1 MEMKKDYIAEIKKHL
16 EAIKNLADEARDN
29 GVPVIV
35 LSNVSFP
42 EQKES
47 SLAIV
52 GRTGELRDALVR
64 MALNDGSM
72 PVMKT
77 IIKQV
82 GMALSVYEV
91 SKRLGISPGELS
103 DFFDE
108 QQKPKNEPPLPH
120 PKCEA

>member
-1 MEMKKDYIAEIKKHL
+1 MKKDYYAEMQKHL
-16 EAIKNLADEARDN
+16 EAIKNLAQEAQDN
-29 GVPVIV
+29 GERIIV
-35 LSNVSFP
+35 LANVSFP

-47 SLAIV
+47 SLVIV
-52 GRTGELRDALVR
+52 GRTYELRDALVR
-64 MALNDGSM
+64 IALNDGSM

-82 GMALSVYEV
+82 GVALQVYEV
-91 SKRLGISPGELS
+91 SERLGISPGDLS

-108 QQKPKNEPPLPH
+108 QQKSKNEPPLPH

>member
-1 MEMKKDYIAEIKKHL
+1 MKKDYIAEIKKHL
-16 EAIKNLADEARDN
+16 QAIKNLAEEARDN
-29 GVPVIV
+29 GVSVIV
-35 LSNVSFP
+35 LANVTFP

-47 SLAIV
+47 SLAVV
-52 GRTGELRDALVR
+52 GRTYELRDALVR
-64 MALNDGSM
+64 MVLNDGSL

-82 GMALSVYEV
+82 GVALYVYEV
-91 SKRLGISPGELS
+91 SERLGISPDNLS

-108 QQKPKNEPPLPH
+108 KPKPKNEPPLPH